1 MICREKID
9 IFNNSISV
17 LKDGYLKFLQLVVH
31 STLAKSVK
39 MNAPEKVEEED
50 YEKLCEEI
58 EHEIAGQ
65 NVGISVFKHIISKY
79 KCRRYD
85 IPTNLLLDW
94 VVGDEVDPNY
104 IAFKKKIDTN
114 RRLHREELVQEL
126 SKNEAIEKKI
136 KKVIDQYQSQMNRHA
151 VMEKKRK
158 TYHKELEEITY
169 DLNFIYNNLI
179 HCFID
184 KMTGYFGNKW
194 REYDKEIIRSYEKD
208 LMVENQLLSPFL
220 GGKSEHEERKERVV
234 TKFTPTYY
242 PELICMSD
250 ETYSRA
256 ISNLPD

>member
-1 MICREKID
+1 M
-9 IFNNSISV
+9 
-17 LKDGYLKFLQLVVH
+17 
-31 STLAKSVK
+31 T
-39 MNAPEKVEEED
+39 APEKDEEED
-50 YEKLCEEI
+50 YEKLREEI

-79 KCRRYD
+79 KCRRFD

-126 SKNEAIEKKI
+126 SKNETIEKKI
-136 KKVIDQYQSQMNRHA
+136 TKVIDQYQSQLNRHA

-158 TYHKELEEITY
+158 AYHKELKEITY
-169 DLNFIYNNLI
+169 ELNFIYNNLI
-179 HCFID
+179 QCFID
-184 KMTGYFGNKW
+184 KMTGYFGNEW

-208 LMVENQLLSPFL
+208 LVIENQLLSPFL
-220 GGKSEHEERKERVV
+220 GGKNENVEGKERVE
-234 TKFTPTYY
+234 TEFSPTYY
-242 PELICMSD
+242 PELVSMSK

-256 ISNLPD
+256 ISNSPD